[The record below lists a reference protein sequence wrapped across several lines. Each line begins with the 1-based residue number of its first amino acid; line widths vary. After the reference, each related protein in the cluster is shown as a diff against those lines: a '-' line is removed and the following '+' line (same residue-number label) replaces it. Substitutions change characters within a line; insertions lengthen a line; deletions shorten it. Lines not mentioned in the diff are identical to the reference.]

1 MSITYR
7 GVKNIQ
13 WANQE
18 HTVINCEVDFE
29 HVNFEEWTVFSAV
42 SSGDLPHTHQIFAE
56 CVAGQWGPIAEYV
69 APPPPTNEEVAAQVR
84 AERDRL
90 LAQTD
95 WTQAADVPQA
105 IKDKWA
111 PYRQALRDVP
121 QQAGFPM
128 NVTWPTKPE

>member
-1 MSITYR
+1 MEIIYSE
-7 GVKNIQ
+7 VKNPR

-18 HTVINCEVDFE
+18 HTHIICE
-29 HVNFEEWTVFSAV
+29 VNFEHETEEEFCLFVAV
-42 SSGDLPHTHQIFAE
+42 ASGDLPHTHQIFAE
-56 CVAGQWGPIAEYV
+56 CVAGKWGQIAEYV
-69 APPPPTNEEVAAQVR
+69 PYVPTTEEMNQHARSQ
-84 AERDRL
+84 RDAL

-105 IKDKWA
+105 TKDKWA

-121 QQAGFPM
+121 QQAGFPT